1 MSDQQSSSNDETR
14 VLTAEEIARR
24 DALIRSVV
32 SVILLVLGATLT
44 TVGLALAVNVW
55 VALAVL
61 GVIVL
66 IIGGLIGTT

>member
-1 MSDQQSSSNDETR
+1 MSGQQPSTDDGKR
-14 VLTAEEIARR
+14 VLTQEEIARR

-32 SVILLVLGATLT
+32 SVILLALGATLT
-44 TVGLALAVNVW
+44 TIGLALAVNVW
-55 VALAVL
+55 VGLAVL

>member
-61 GVIVL
+61 GAIVL

>member
-1 MSDQQSSSNDETR
+1 MSDQTSSEDGSR
-14 VLTAEEIARR
+14 VLTAEEVARR

-32 SVILLVLGATLT
+32 SLVVMVLGATLA

-55 VALAVL
+55 VGLAVL

-66 IIGGLIGTT
+66 GVGVLIGLT

>member
-14 VLTAEEIARR
+14 VLIAEEIARR

-61 GVIVL
+61 GAIVL